1 MMIPDSKSRLAKVL
15 EEMEGFLSE
24 HAGAE
29 GLPTDQLEEAKALL
43 TKAGVVA

>member
-29 GLPTDQLEEAKALL
+29 GLPADQLEEAKGL
-43 TKAGVVA
+43 VANASVA